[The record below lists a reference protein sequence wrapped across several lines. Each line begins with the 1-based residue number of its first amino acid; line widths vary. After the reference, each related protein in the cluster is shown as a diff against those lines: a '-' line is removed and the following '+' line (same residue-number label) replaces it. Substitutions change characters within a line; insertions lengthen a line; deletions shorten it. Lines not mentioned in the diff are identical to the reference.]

1 MATVNS
7 DTSLWLHN
15 KLGISTDSWTGG
27 SICSQLNPEVLKNI
41 QECFVELQTQ
51 VKLKFLLS
59 FFQFSRRNLEEWRS
73 ELEEILEVAF
83 VDGDPWVAMVA
94 EILKTYPATGA
105 LNTEI
110 GTATDEDTRRIF
122 NDLANDLR
130 KLVKKHGETGMLPL
144 ECPYLN
150 KTALFT
156 VVGQQSHPVKH
167 FTLKRKPKSAAL
179 RAELLQKS
187 TDAQNNLKKNPAPT
201 VPLRSRGI
209 PRKMTDTTPLKGIP
223 SRHSIGGF
231 ASPLSRTG
239 STPSS
244 VGALGSSP
252 SVGAVRPSPRTLAGR
267 KDGGIKLLDINEQ
280 PIGFAQAKK
289 RKRQQGIFI
298 EDTSN
303 SSPFLYLN
311 LTNEPIVFAEM
322 EAAQKAASD
331 SQTTPA
337 NPGQTSSGDE
347 EANSAPESTVEK
359 PTPTPDYAAGLLPTS
374 SNPPATPLAPLAP
387 LTAPATPLAPSIP
400 PLTPLKAP
408 VRQPT
413 QLLSSVPPASP
424 AAPQVVRLVTP
435 STAGTAL
442 STPTVYRL
450 VQPAATAGQP
460 ATVASVTPAA
470 QAAAPP
476 KKSVAL
482 MLTREQMQEAQEMFK
497 NANKVTRPEKALIL
511 GFMAGSRE
519 NPCPH
524 LGNIV
529 TIKLSEDEEVM
540 TASDGSKTTKVV
552 ETHFQMNY
560 AAGEWKRIKKL
571 RKPEGPPAVAPA

>member
-1 MATVNS
+1 MASHRET

-15 KLGISTDSWTGG
+15 KLGISTDSWAGG

-59 FFQFSRRNLEEWRS
+59 FFQFSRRNLEEWKT
-73 ELEEILEVAF
+73 ELEEILEVAV

-105 LNTEI
+105 LNMEI
-110 GTATDEDTRRIF
+110 GSATDEYTRKIF

-156 VVGQQSHPVKH
+156 VVGQQSHPIKH

-187 TDAQNNLKKNPAPT
+187 TDAQNNLKKK
-201 VPLRSRGI
+201 SCSYSS
-209 PRKMTDTTPLKGIP
+209 TT
-223 SRHSIGGF
+223 RHIGGF
-231 ASPLSRTG
+231 ASPLSRAG
-239 STPSS
+239 STPTSI
-244 VGALGSSP
+244 GALGSSP
-252 SVGAVRPSPRTLAGR
+252 SAGPNRPSPRTLAGR
-267 KDGGIKLLDINEQ
+267 KDGGIKLLDITEQ

-289 RKRQQGIFI
+289 RKRQQ
-298 EDTSN
+298 E
-303 SSPFLYLN
+303 L
-311 LTNEPIVFAEM
+311 
-322 EAAQKAASD
+322 EAAQKAATE
-331 SQTTPA
+331 SQATPA
-337 NPGQTSSGDE
+337 NPSQPLSGE
-347 EANSAPESTVEK
+347 ESETGSVTETPEKV
-359 PTPTPDYAAGLLPTS
+359 TPTPDYAAGLLP
-374 SNPPATPLAPLAP
+374 SNPPPTPAAAVTPLA
-387 LTAPATPLAPSIP
+387 TTSIP
-400 PLTPLKAP
+400 PLTPLKEP
-408 VRQPT
+408 PRMTVVRPPAVPSI
-413 QLLSSVPPASP
+413 SSLPSGSLASP
-424 AAPQVVRLVTP
+424 AQVVRLVTSQP
-435 STAGTAL
+435 PAATSAATTV
-442 STPTVYRL
+442 PTVYRL
-450 VQPAATAGQP
+450 VQPAAAAGQP
-460 ATVASVTPAA
+460 TATTTATNQP
-470 QAAAPP
+470 AAPP

-529 TIKLSEDEEVM
+529 TIKLSEDEEIV
-540 TASDGSKTTKVV
+540 TAGDGITTTRIV

-560 AAGEWKRIKKL
+560 AAGEWKRIKKM
-571 RKPEGPPAVAPA
+571 RKMEETPASVATVLATATG

>member
-1 MATVNS
+1 MASHRET

-15 KLGISTDSWTGG
+15 KLGISTDSWAGG

-59 FFQFSRRNLEEWRS
+59 FFQFSRRNLEEWKT
-73 ELEEILEVAF
+73 ELEEILEVAV

-105 LNTEI
+105 LNMEI
-110 GTATDEDTRRIF
+110 GSATDEYTRKIF

-223 SRHSIGGF
+223 SRHIGGF
-231 ASPLSRTG
+231 ASPLSRAG
-239 STPSS
+239 STPTS

-252 SVGAVRPSPRTLAGR
+252 SAGPNRPSPRTLAGR
-267 KDGGIKLLDINEQ
+267 KDGGIKLLDITEQ

-289 RKRQQGIFI
+289 RKRQQ
-298 EDTSN
+298 E
-303 SSPFLYLN
+303 L
-311 LTNEPIVFAEM
+311 
-322 EAAQKAASD
+322 EAAQKAATE
-331 SQTTPA
+331 SQATPS
-337 NPGQTSSGDE
+337 NPSQPLSGE
-347 EANSAPESTVEK
+347 ESETGSVTETPEKV
-359 PTPTPDYAAGLLPTS
+359 TPTPDYAAGLLP
-374 SNPPATPLAPLAP
+374 SNPPSTPA
-387 LTAPATPLAPSIP
+387 APATPLASTSI
-400 PLTPLKAP
+400 PLTPLKEPPRMAAVRPPAAP
-408 VRQPT
+408 SI
-413 QLLSSVPPASP
+413 SSLPSGSLASP
-424 AAPQVVRLVTP
+424 AQVVRLVTSQPPAPP
-435 STAGTAL
+435 SAATTV
-442 STPTVYRL
+442 PTVYRL
-450 VQPAATAGQP
+450 VQPAAAVAGQP
-460 ATVASVTPAA
+460 TAATTATNQPV
-470 QAAAPP
+470 APP

-529 TIKLSEDEEVM
+529 TIKLSEDEEVV
-540 TASDGSKTTKVV
+540 TAGDGITTTRIV

-560 AAGEWKRIKKL
+560 AAGEWKRIKKM
-571 RKPEGPPAVAPA
+571 RKMEDTPTSVATVLATATG

>member
-1 MATVNS
+1 MASHRET

-15 KLGISTDSWTGG
+15 KLGISTDSWAGG

-59 FFQFSRRNLEEWRS
+59 FFQFSRRNLEEWKT
-73 ELEEILEVAF
+73 ELEEILEVAV

-105 LNTEI
+105 LNMEI
-110 GTATDEDTRRIF
+110 GSATDEYTRKIF

-156 VVGQQSHPVKH
+156 VVGQQSHPIKH

-223 SRHSIGGF
+223 SRHIGGF
-231 ASPLSRTG
+231 ASPLSRAG
-239 STPSS
+239 ATPTS
-244 VGALGSSP
+244 VGALGTSP
-252 SVGAVRPSPRTLAGR
+252 SAGPNRPSPRTLAGR
-267 KDGGIKLLDINEQ
+267 KDGGIKLLDITEQ

-289 RKRQQGIFI
+289 RKRQQ
-298 EDTSN
+298 E
-303 SSPFLYLN
+303 L
-311 LTNEPIVFAEM
+311 
-322 EAAQKAASD
+322 EAAQKAATE

-337 NPGQTSSGDE
+337 NPSQPLSGEESETSSVTE
-347 EANSAPESTVEK
+347 TPEKV
-359 PTPTPDYAAGLLPTS
+359 TPTPDYAAGLLP
-374 SNPPATPLAPLAP
+374 SNPPPTPATPVTPLASS
-387 LTAPATPLAPSIP
+387 SIP
-400 PLTPLKAP
+400 PLTPLKEPPRMVAVRPPTAP
-408 VRQPT
+408 
-413 QLLSSVPPASP
+413 SVSALPSGSLASP
-424 AAPQVVRLVTP
+424 AQVVRLVTSQP
-435 STAGTAL
+435 PAAASAATTV
-442 STPTVYRL
+442 PTVYRL

-460 ATVASVTPAA
+460 IATTATTPNQPAV
-470 QAAAPP
+470 PP

-529 TIKLSEDEEVM
+529 TIKLSEDEENV
-540 TASDGSKTTKVV
+540 TAGDGITTTRIV

-560 AAGEWKRIKKL
+560 AAGEWKRIKKM
-571 RKPEGPPAVAPA
+571 RKTEDIPASVATVLATATG

>member
-1 MATVNS
+1 
-7 DTSLWLHN
+7 
-15 KLGISTDSWTGG
+15 
-27 SICSQLNPEVLKNI
+27 
-41 QECFVELQTQ
+41 
-51 VKLKFLLS
+51 
-59 FFQFSRRNLEEWRS
+59 
-73 ELEEILEVAF
+73 
-83 VDGDPWVAMVA
+83 MVA

-105 LNTEI
+105 LNMEI
-110 GTATDEDTRRIF
+110 GSATDEYTRKIF

-156 VVGQQSHPVKH
+156 VVGQQSHPIKH

-223 SRHSIGGF
+223 SRHIGGF
-231 ASPLSRTG
+231 ASPLSRAG
-239 STPSS
+239 STPTSI
-244 VGALGSSP
+244 GALGSSP
-252 SVGAVRPSPRTLAGR
+252 SAGPNRPSPRTLAGR
-267 KDGGIKLLDINEQ
+267 KDGGIKLLDITEQ

-289 RKRQQGIFI
+289 RKRQQ
-298 EDTSN
+298 E
-303 SSPFLYLN
+303 L
-311 LTNEPIVFAEM
+311 
-322 EAAQKAASD
+322 EAAQKAATE
-331 SQTTPA
+331 SQATPA
-337 NPGQTSSGDE
+337 NPSQPLSGE
-347 EANSAPESTVEK
+347 ESETGSVTETPEKV
-359 PTPTPDYAAGLLPTS
+359 TPTPDYAAGLLP
-374 SNPPATPLAPLAP
+374 SNPPPTPAAAVTPLA
-387 LTAPATPLAPSIP
+387 TTSIP
-400 PLTPLKAP
+400 PLTPLKEP
-408 VRQPT
+408 PRMTVVRPPAVPSI
-413 QLLSSVPPASP
+413 SSLPSGSLASP
-424 AAPQVVRLVTP
+424 AQVVRLVTSQP
-435 STAGTAL
+435 PAATSAATTV
-442 STPTVYRL
+442 PTVYRL
-450 VQPAATAGQP
+450 VQPAAAAGQP
-460 ATVASVTPAA
+460 TATTTATNQP
-470 QAAAPP
+470 AAPP

-529 TIKLSEDEEVM
+529 TIKLSEDEEIV
-540 TASDGSKTTKVV
+540 TAGDGITTTRIVETHFQMNYAAGEWKRIKNRIV

-560 AAGEWKRIKKL
+560 AAGEWKRIKKM
-571 RKPEGPPAVAPA
+571 RKMEETPASVATVLATATG

>member
-1 MATVNS
+1 MASNVRDS

-15 KLGISTDSWTGG
+15 KLGISTDSWAGG

-59 FFQFSRRNLEEWRS
+59 FFQFSRRNLEEWKT
-73 ELEEILEVAF
+73 ELEEILEVAV

-105 LNTEI
+105 LNMEI
-110 GTATDEDTRRIF
+110 GSATDEYTRKIF

-156 VVGQQSHPVKH
+156 VVGQQSHPIKH

-223 SRHSIGGF
+223 SRHIGGF
-231 ASPLSRTG
+231 ASPLSRVGT
-239 STPSS
+239 TPTS

-252 SVGAVRPSPRTLAGR
+252 SAGPNRPSPRTLAGR

-289 RKRQQGIFI
+289 RKRQQETGSVT
-298 EDTSN
+298 E
-303 SSPFLYLN
+303 
-311 LTNEPIVFAEM
+311 
-322 EAAQKAASD
+322 
-331 SQTTPA
+331 TP
-337 NPGQTSSGDE
+337 
-347 EANSAPESTVEK
+347 EK
-359 PTPTPDYAAGLLPTS
+359 PTPTPDYAAGLLP
-374 SNPPATPLAPLAP
+374 SNPPPTPAAPVTPLAS
-387 LTAPATPLAPSIP
+387 TSIP
-400 PLTPLKAP
+400 PLTPLKEPPRMVA
-408 VRQPT
+408 VRPPT
-413 QLLSSVPPASP
+413 TPSISSLPPASP
-424 AAPQVVRLVTP
+424 VPPAQVVRLVTAQP
-435 STAGTAL
+435 ATATPAAAASTV
-442 STPTVYRL
+442 PTVYRL
-450 VQPAATAGQP
+450 VQPAAAAGQP
-460 ATVASVTPAA
+460 VAVPTATSN
-470 QAAAPP
+470 QLAAPP

-529 TIKLSEDEEVM
+529 TIKLSEDEEVV
-540 TASDGSKTTKVV
+540 TATDGVTTTRVV

-560 AAGEWKRIKKL
+560 AAGEWKRIKKM
-571 RKPEGPPAVAPA
+571 RKTEETPASVATVMATATG

>member
-15 KLGISTDSWTGG
+15 KLGVSTDSWTGG

-59 FFQFSRRNLEEWRS
+59 FFQFSRRNLEEWKT

-83 VDGDPWVAMVA
+83 VDGDPWVAMMA

-110 GTATDEDTRRIF
+110 GSAADEDTRRIF
-122 NDLANDLR
+122 NDLSNDLR
-130 KLVKKHGETGMLPL
+130 KLVKKHGDTGMLPL

-201 VPLRSRGI
+201 VPLRSRGV

-231 ASPLSRTG
+231 ASPLSRAG
-239 STPSS
+239 STPGS

-289 RKRQQGIFI
+289 RKRQQ
-298 EDTSN
+298 E
-303 SSPFLYLN
+303 L
-311 LTNEPIVFAEM
+311 
-322 EAAQKAASD
+322 EAAQKAATD
-331 SQTTPA
+331 SQTAPP
-337 NPGQTSSGDE
+337 NPGLASSGDE
-347 EANSAPESTVEK
+347 DGVGASEPAVEK
-359 PTPTPDYAAGLLPTS
+359 PAPTPDYAAGLLPTT
-374 SNPPATPLAPLAP
+374 SNPPATPLA
-387 LTAPATPLAPSIP
+387 APATPLAPNVP
-400 PLTPLKAP
+400 TLTPLKASTRP
-408 VRQPT
+408 PAPPI
-413 QLLSSVPPASP
+413 SSVPPASP
-424 AAPQVVRLVTP
+424 AAAQVVRLVAP
-435 STAGTAL
+435 PTAGTTI

-450 VQPAATAGQP
+450 VQPAVSAVPPT
-460 ATVASVTPAA
+460 TVTTVTPVA
-470 QAAAPP
+470 QSTAPP

-529 TIKLSEDEEVM
+529 TIKLSEDEEVL
-540 TASDGSKTTKVV
+540 TASDGTKITKVV

-571 RKPEGPPAVAPA
+571 RKSDDSLAPSSAPA

>member
-1 MATVNS
+1 MATVRDS

-59 FFQFSRRNLEEWRS
+59 FFQFSRRNLEEWKT

-110 GTATDEDTRRIF
+110 GSATDEDTKRIF

-187 TDAQNNLKKNPAPT
+187 ADAQSNLKKNPAPT

-223 SRHSIGGF
+223 SRPNALGGF
-231 ASPLSRTG
+231 ASPLSRAG
-239 STPSS
+239 STPSIG
-244 VGALGSSP
+244 GA
-252 SVGAVRPSPRTLAGR
+252 RPSPRTLAGR
-267 KDGGIKLLDINEQ
+267 KDGGIKLLDITEQ

-289 RKRQQGIFI
+289 RKRQQ
-298 EDTSN
+298 E
-303 SSPFLYLN
+303 L
-311 LTNEPIVFAEM
+311 

-331 SQTTPA
+331 TQTTPT
-337 NPGQTSSGDE
+337 NPAQSSSGDE
-347 EANSAPESTVEK
+347 EASGAPDLVEK
-359 PTPTPDYAAGLLPTS
+359 PAPTPDYAAGLIPN
-374 SNPPATPLAPLAP
+374 NPPPTPLAAP
-387 LTAPATPLAPSIP
+387 PTPQPPPPPSIP
-400 PLTPLKAP
+400 SLTPIKANAVP
-408 VRQPT
+408 SVRPPAPA
-413 QLLSSVPPASP
+413 LGVIAPPASP
-424 AAPQVVRLVTP
+424 GGPQVVRLVAP
-435 STAGTAL
+435 GPAASLTA
-442 STPTVYRL
+442 PTVYRL
-450 VQPAATAGQP
+450 VQPANTATGLPAPVSTITTSTQP
-460 ATVASVTPAA
+460 
-470 QAAAPP
+470 AAPP

-529 TIKLSEDEEVM
+529 TIKLSEDEEVL
-540 TASDGSKTTKVV
+540 TASDGTKITKVV

-571 RKPEGPPAVAPA
+571 RKTDDAPLAAAPT